1 MWEQELS
8 GFFNLTEHYFF
19 HDNKFCSLKWSI
31 FIFYFLDFSTE
42 FESWVMDSSPS
53 NWWKTTCKYLESGI
67 LPYSLSKWSNYPFI
81 IFLCPKIEFKQYPW
95 KKPNTL
101 NYPNSIRE
109 NLAMSQTFS
118 MFFKNIAKFK
128 NLCFLLHKIFS
139 ILVFFTT

>member
-1 MWEQELS
+1 MTRLTLLPSGEYLRHHKGFEHGFQGVNLMGQKVPIYHALS
-8 GFFNLTEHYFF
+8 G
-19 HDNKFCSLKWSI
+19 
-31 FIFYFLDFSTE
+31 
-42 FESWVMDSSPS
+42 
-53 NWWKTTCKYLESGI
+53 CKPVKHKSMYKICWYIYLQIKS
-67 LPYSLSKWSNYPFI
+67 YSLSKCSNYPLF
-81 IFLCPKIEFKQYPW
+81 IFLCPKIESKQYPW